1 MQYTRIAVLS
11 LSFVL
16 SACATTY
23 PNNAE
28 DQAAY
33 HATKAQAALAKGNC
47 TAASRE
53 IDVALARPTGNA
65 KIKELFTGDPKA
77 RDCYYAY
84 HEKRI
89 ADVSD
94 GFQAAAAYAK
104 LVTVKTPG
112 IFSESQ
118 IGELFARLEKT
129 VADGNTT
136 GSVPFVLG
144 DKLDYF
150 PDLRSPS
157 HQQIII
163 DRTISYLQKGS
174 GVRRVAALM
183 DYVLRVGLDSTEGK
197 RIGSLLPTMNI
208 RRDELDAV
216 AKVFPKYAAVRK
228 DEITARVLLQVKN
241 GDRILADDLRQ
252 SLRDKVR
259 GIEWVSSADP
269 KTTVLTIERIRND
282 EKILP
287 EQSQTIIYAQHEV
300 DIMSAV
306 LLMPR
311 NASYIY
317 EVVSG
322 GAELEYGYVVTATA
336 DGKVI
341 YDELIRGK
349 VGGQYRRCQNARIQN
364 VFGGTSSSG
373 FVANDDMR
381 QRCAG
386 PSSASI
392 EQLRQEVFSKIMDGV
407 LKVPPI
413 KLAHELN

>member
-1 MQYTRIAVLS
+1 
-11 LSFVL
+11 
-16 SACATTY
+16 
-23 PNNAE
+23 
-28 DQAAY
+28 
-33 HATKAQAALAKGNC
+33 
-47 TAASRE
+47 
-53 IDVALARPTGNA
+53 
-65 KIKELFTGDPKA
+65 
-77 RDCYYAY
+77 
-84 HEKRI
+84 
-89 ADVSD
+89 
-94 GFQAAAAYAK
+94 
-104 LVTVKTPG
+104 
-112 IFSESQ
+112 
-118 IGELFARLEKT
+118 
-129 VADGNTT
+129 
-136 GSVPFVLG
+136 
-144 DKLDYF
+144 
-150 PDLRSPS
+150 
-157 HQQIII
+157 
-163 DRTISYLQKGS
+163 
-174 GVRRVAALM
+174 
-183 DYVLRVGLDSTEGK
+183 
-197 RIGSLLPTMNI
+197 MNI

-259 GIEWVSSADP
+259 GIELVSSADP

-287 EQSQTIIYAQHEV
+287 EQSKTIIYAQHEV

-322 GAELEYGYVVTATA
+322 GAELEYGYVVTATV

-364 VFGGTSSSG
+364 VFGGTSSAG

-386 PSSASI
+386 PSSVSI
-392 EQLRQEVFSKIMDGV
+392 EQLRQEVFSKIIDGV